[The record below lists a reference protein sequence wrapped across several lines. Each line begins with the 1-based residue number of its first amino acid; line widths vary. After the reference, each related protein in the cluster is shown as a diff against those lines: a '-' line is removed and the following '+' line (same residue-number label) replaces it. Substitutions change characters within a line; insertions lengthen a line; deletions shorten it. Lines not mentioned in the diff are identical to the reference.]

1 MAIRRLSVC
10 VLGGMLLAGARVAAA
25 QPDVSAPA
33 MTDAARSELIQSRVE
48 EASEGLKDNPR
59 LKGLSH
65 EQRKAVVEFVV
76 GNTLFAL
83 VHEVGHALI
92 SEMGLPVLGREE
104 DAADTYA
111 VLAMLRVGTAY
122 TTTVLAD
129 AATGWFMSDKRSRR
143 DKIRLTFYDEH
154 GLDQQRAYEIVCLMV
169 GSDPDKFAEA
179 ADKVKM
185 PEDRQESCQGDY
197 SNASWSWNTLLKPH
211 LRAPDQPMQ
220 QINTVYGSAE
230 GRPGTLEERLATV
243 AQVFRKVELLETV
256 AAVERERYVWR
267 RPITLEMKTCGE
279 PGAHWDLKTQTI
291 TVCYELGLEFATLYY
306 DFGLASPPKAL
317 KRRSK

>member
-1 MAIRRLSVC
+1 MRRPSAHAVREARMAIRGLFVC
-10 VLGGMLLAGARVAAA
+10 AFGGMLLAGACPAAG
-25 QPDVSAPA
+25 QPAASAPS
-33 MTDAARSELIQSRVE
+33 MTDAARSELFQSRVE

-59 LKGLSH
+59 LKDLSH
-65 EQRKAVVEFVV
+65 EQRKAIVEFVV

-122 TTTVLAD
+122 TTTVLSD

-185 PEDRQESCQGDY
+185 PEDRQGSCQGDY

-211 LRAPDQPMQ
+211 LRADQPMQ
-220 QINTVYGSAE
+220 QINTVYGPVE
-230 GRPGTLEERLATV
+230 GRPGTLEERLAIV
-243 AQVFRKVELLETV
+243 
-256 AAVERERYVWR
+256 
-267 RPITLEMKTCGE
+267 
-279 PGAHWDLKTQTI
+279 
-291 TVCYELGLEFATLYY
+291 
-306 DFGLASPPKAL
+306 
-317 KRRSK
+317 